1 MERMLPCTALY
12 LQIRVTF
19 STPTPDYVNYRRCGI
34 TRMRRADMSDVVHL
48 FWFGKEVPEALTSLK
63 RVILVT
69 AWRLFPEHA
78 LSNQGMR

>member
-1 MERMLPCTALY
+1 
-12 LQIRVTF
+12 
-19 STPTPDYVNYRRCGI
+19 
-34 TRMRRADMSDVVHL
+34 MSDVVHL
-48 FWFGKEVPEALTSLK
+48 FWLGKEVPEALTSLK